1 MLDKKALRSFAAN
14 NPAPTIPQSHGLLHA
29 QQVDYI
35 IRTAVRIINHRRT
48 LMLYVYDR
56 TKVAAGDPTPV
67 WTMFQAGGDFITLS
81 RREDGSTGW
90 REASFE
96 RLGEYYSFTR
106 KCAFYSAQ
114 DELRVCDFFRDH
126 DHGGMAALIRAQQ
139 ATLDKRTQER
149 QRRREKNIIQRM
161 RPLRALPRGWQGWV
175 RRDLL

>member
-56 TKVAAGDPTPV
+56 TKAAAGDPTPV

-81 RREDGSTGW
+81 RREAGGIV
-90 REASFE
+90 RAA
-96 RLGEYYSFTR
+96 G
-106 KCAFYSAQ
+106 
-114 DELRVCDFFRDH
+114 RVLFLYQEMRVLLCPGR
-126 DHGGMAALIRAQQ
+126 AA
-139 ATLDKRTQER
+139 
-149 QRRREKNIIQRM
+149 RM
-161 RPLRALPRGWQGWV
+161 RFLP
-175 RRDLL
+175 